1 MSRNPLH
8 HLATHDEAVPSWDGL
23 LAKRGRNGSGPCRRL
38 RTRAP
43 RRSGCKPSDPPIAL
57 PKVGY
62 NTHRYDGKRRLK
74 GAVLTAT
81 ASREYKDRLFGF
93 IFGSPGNEAWTLSLY
108 NAVNGTSYEDPSAVE
123 INTIREALYL
133 GMHND
138 VSFLIA
144 DEVSV
149 YEQQSTYNPNM
160 PLRMLQYA
168 GNLYEHYVVG
178 RGLNKYGRRLLPL
191 PAPRLVVFYN
201 GGEDRPDETVLR
213 LSDSF
218 PDSAPYDLEARVRMV
233 NVNEGRSPGLLAA
246 CAPLREYAWLVAR
259 VREAAAAGAEVGEA
273 VDRAVTAMPGDFEI
287 RGFLV
292 EHRAEVALE
301 EHFVNVC
308 RYAYAGQDK
317 PGTVQVSY
325 AYGVNP
331 STITVELRDTGVP
344 FDPIRH
350 TNAESPF
357 DTHDGHGRTR
367 NPYGAQDHGRIRP
380 HA

>member
-1 MSRNPLH
+1 M
-8 HLATHDEAVPSWDGL
+8 
-23 LAKRGRNGSGPCRRL
+23 
-38 RTRAP
+38 
-43 RRSGCKPSDPPIAL
+43 
-57 PKVGY
+57 
-62 NTHRYDGKRRLK
+62 
-74 GAVLTAT
+74 
-81 ASREYKDRLFGF
+81 
-93 IFGSPGNEAWTLSLY
+93 
-108 NAVNGTSYEDPSAVE
+108 E

-168 GNLYEHYVVG
+168 GNLYERYVVG

-292 EHRAEVALE
+292 EHRAEVVGMLLTE
-301 EHFVNVC
+301 
-308 RYAYAGQDK
+308 
-317 PGTVQVSY
+317 
-325 AYGVNP
+325 
-331 STITVELRDTGVP
+331 
-344 FDPIRH
+344 
-350 TNAESPF
+350 
-357 DTHDGHGRTR
+357 
-367 NPYGAQDHGRIRP
+367 YGAAQAMELFRAEGRAEGRKEGR
-380 HA
+380 AEGVLETLATLVRDQVLTVAQAAERAMLDEAEFRARAGLT